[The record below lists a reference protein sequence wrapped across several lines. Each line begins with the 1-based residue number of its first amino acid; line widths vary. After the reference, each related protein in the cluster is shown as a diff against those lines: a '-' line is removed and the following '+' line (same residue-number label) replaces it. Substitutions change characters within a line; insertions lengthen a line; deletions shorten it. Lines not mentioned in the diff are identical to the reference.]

1 MINNVK
7 KIEIKEGDTTLKFEI
22 HKMSAVAGERWILRA
37 ISLIGQGFN
46 GGIAANLSSGNVDIG
61 SIVRALCAAPFDDA
75 MGLLNELLQYV
86 YRVVDSKSTQ
96 QLDIDTISGFITS
109 PLTLIK
115 LRMEVAKYNFGF
127 FQDLGELITPAGKNT
142 D

>member
-7 KIEIKEGDTTLKFEI
+7 KIEIKEGDNTLKFEI
-22 HKMSAVAGERWILRA
+22 HKMSAVAGERWLLRA

-46 GGIAANLSSGNVDIG
+46 GGIAANINSGNLDIG
-61 SIVRALCAAPFDDA
+61 GIIRALCNAPFDDA
-75 MGLLNELLQYV
+75 MALLNELLQYV
-86 YRVVDSKSTQ
+86 YRVIDSKNTQ
-96 QLDIDTISGFITS
+96 QLDIDTISGVITS

-115 LRMEVAKYNFGF
+115 LRLEVAKYNFGF